1 MHPGG
6 LPGQLVGSQGTAL
19 TSFFDTV
26 VRQLK
31 SGTSETFCSQNFF
44 FFFLLRNH
52 DFLVAVQI

>member
-31 SGTSETFCSQNFF
+31 LCTSETFCSQNFF
-44 FFFLLRNH
+44 FS
-52 DFLVAVQI
+52 IEKS

>member
-19 TSFFDTV
+19 ASFFDTV

-31 SGTSETFCSQNFF
+31 LGTSETFCSQN